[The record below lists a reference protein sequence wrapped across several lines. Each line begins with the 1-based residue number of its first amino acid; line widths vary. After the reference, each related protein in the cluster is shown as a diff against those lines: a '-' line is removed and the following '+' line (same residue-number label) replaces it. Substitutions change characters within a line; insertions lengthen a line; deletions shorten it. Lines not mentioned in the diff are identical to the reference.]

1 MMIITERALVVTT
14 HGRVVALQ
22 QITATERFQ
31 ALLAFGVSSGR
42 ASAVVSGLATLRE
55 EVRPIKYAAANT

>member
-1 MMIITERALVVTT
+1 MTMHITHSRLTVTT

-22 QITATERFQ
+22 TVTSTERFQ

-42 ASAVVSGLATLRE
+42 ASAVVSGLATL
-55 EVRPIKYAAANT
+55 KGAK

>member
-1 MMIITERALVVTT
+1 MMITERALVVTT

-22 QITATERFQ
+22 TVTATERYA

-42 ASAVVSGLATLRE
+42 ASAVVSGLATL
-55 EVRPIKYAAANT
+55 KGAK

>member
-14 HGRVVALQ
+14 HGRAVALQ
-22 QITATERFQ
+22 QLTATERYT

-42 ASAVVSGLATLRE
+42 ASAVVSGLAILKGTKR
-55 EVRPIKYAAANT
+55 

>member
-1 MMIITERALVVTT
+1 MTITHSRLTVER

-22 QITATERFQ
+22 TVTATERYA

-42 ASAVVSGLATLRE
+42 ASAVVSGLATLRGA
-55 EVRPIKYAAANT
+55 K